1 MKRAWADHREVRDE
15 RAELSGVLDAADEIR
30 EARVLLVDDRRG
42 SAVGVIDDD
51 VDLVAPQALRGGT
64 GARALHER
72 RHWTDLSDVRRRDV
86 LRVREHVVAYTVEVT
101 DDVREL
107 AVLRL
112 QRVDRG
118 ARGELGEVPVQ
129 RLDPLAALLLQV
141 LHRFDVLPELLGD
154 RGHRLTGAFLLVG
167 GKPLEFLIGQRLA
180 VSNRRGREAGRR
192 AHQPDVLAARLLL
205 QPLARRAM
213 PVLEL
218 LVDLRDAVAV
228 VLALERGGN
237 GFTQLVDETFHV
249 APQRRPLARRELQR
263 QRLALV
269 VEVVDVAP
277 VRRIADRRRVALQ
290 EFLDGGVPVTAGRAE
305 DEDVEAV
312 LTDMHAEVERLER
325 AVLADRDVEVLDL
338 GRRRER

>member
-1 MKRAWADHREVRDE
+1 
-15 RAELSGVLDAADEIR
+15 
-30 EARVLLVDDRRG
+30 
-42 SAVGVIDDD
+42 
-51 VDLVAPQALRGGT
+51 
-64 GARALHER
+64 
-72 RHWTDLSDVRRRDV
+72 
-86 LRVREHVVAYTVEVT
+86 
-101 DDVREL
+101 
-107 AVLRL
+107 
-112 QRVDRG
+112 
-118 ARGELGEVPVQ
+118 
-129 RLDPLAALLLQV
+129 DPLAALLLQV

-180 VSNRRGREAGRR
+180 VSNRRDREAGRR

-205 QPLARRAM
+205 QPLERRAM

-325 AVLADRDVEVLDL
+325 AVLADRDVEVLEL
-338 GRRRER
+338 GGRRGRQRRRVAASIQRVRLEAGRGCRSKSAGHGLRESINGRRGRTAVRPRRKTFQHGIRLTSDPKWTQGPTDTGPRAVATALAGRAVA